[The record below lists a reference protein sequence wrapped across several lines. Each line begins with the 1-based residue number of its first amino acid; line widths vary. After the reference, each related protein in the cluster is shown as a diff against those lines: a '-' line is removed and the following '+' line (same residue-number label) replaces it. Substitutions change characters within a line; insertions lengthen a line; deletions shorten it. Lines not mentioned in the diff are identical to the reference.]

1 MTSTALSRR
10 ALPDGALS
18 RRTVLSTLGLA
29 AGGTAALAA
38 GMLPAPQAA
47 AAPTSSA
54 PGHRGPV
61 AFVVGDSTA
70 SVYEQEIRPRAGWGQ
85 ALPLL
90 MGRGV
95 TTFDYAWS
103 GASSKSF
110 FEAGKLDVVLD
121 LMQPGDLL
129 LISFGHND
137 SKIED
142 PDRGTDPDTTFKEY
156 LTRYVEGARQQG
168 GAPVLVTP
176 VERRRF
182 HADGTAGDSHGDYPR
197 AMKELAEELE
207 VPLVDLTASSRAL
220 WEGLGPEGTKGHF
233 MHLEPGVHPQHPEG
247 AEDNTHFQAVG
258 ALAVARLVAQGLVDQ
273 QIVSGSW
280 FTRLEREIDAEAEI
294 HWPAERTIDDALI
307 LTVGPG
313 KAHST
318 VQDAVDAAPRGAGRR
333 TIIAIDPGEH
343 RAVVH
348 VPSDVPRLTFLGM
361 GERPED
367 TVLVYDKA
375 NGTPHPDGGT
385 YGTTGSSTVRVHAP
399 FFEAENLTFAN
410 DFDPAAHPEISGTQA
425 VALLISGDFSV
436 LRNVRCLGR
445 QDTLYVNSPG
455 TGVPARHYVTESHV
469 TGDVD
474 FIFGRGTA
482 VFDACRIES
491 LDRGEANN
499 GYVTASSLDGSLRHG
514 ILFDDCAF
522 TSTAPRRTVHLG
534 RPWHPGGDP
543 EANPQVLVRR
553 CHLGAH
559 IMSSPWTD
567 MSGFSW
573 RDARF
578 VEFENRG
585 PGSQVTEDRPQLPVE
600 SAPEH
605 TVAAYLAADDGWAP
619 QLAGTPADASALLDA
634 RERVARGG

>member
-10 ALPDGALS
+10 ALPDGTLS
-18 RRTVLSTLGLA
+18 RRTVLSTLGLT

-273 QIVSGSW
+273 QVVSGSW

-361 GERPED
+361 G
-367 TVLVYDKA
+367 
-375 NGTPHPDGGT
+375 
-385 YGTTGSSTVRVHAP
+385 
-399 FFEAENLTFAN
+399 
-410 DFDPAAHPEISGTQA
+410 
-425 VALLISGDFSV
+425 
-436 LRNVRCLGR
+436 
-445 QDTLYVNSPG
+445 
-455 TGVPARHYVTESHV
+455 
-469 TGDVD
+469 
-474 FIFGRGTA
+474 
-482 VFDACRIES
+482 
-491 LDRGEANN
+491 
-499 GYVTASSLDGSLRHG
+499 
-514 ILFDDCAF
+514 
-522 TSTAPRRTVHLG
+522 
-534 RPWHPGGDP
+534 
-543 EANPQVLVRR
+543 
-553 CHLGAH
+553 
-559 IMSSPWTD
+559 
-567 MSGFSW
+567 
-573 RDARF
+573 
-578 VEFENRG
+578 
-585 PGSQVTEDRPQLPVE
+585 
-600 SAPEH
+600 
-605 TVAAYLAADDGWAP
+605 
-619 QLAGTPADASALLDA
+619 
-634 RERVARGG
+634 